1 MPVPLI
7 TLRNVG
13 LTYRTRTGLLSVDR
27 FRALDSISFDIYRGE
42 TLGIVGGNGS
52 GKSTLLRVLA
62 GIYTPDT
69 GTLECRDVGRVS
81 LLSLGLGFEPEL
93 SGIENAIFGSM
104 LLGASLSEARGKL
117 DAIAEFA
124 ELGDFMRKPIKT
136 YSSGMRSRLAF
147 SVALMMETDVLLI
160 DEVLA
165 VGDAHFR
172 EKSEE
177 ALRRKIKSGQTV
189 VLVSHSLAQVK
200 GLCDR
205 AAWVHHGRVM
215 YLGDASDTLK
225 HYENDT
231 YK

>member
-1 MPVPLI
+1 MHAPLI
-7 TLRNVG
+7 KLRDVG
-13 LTYRTRTGLLSVDR
+13 LTYRTRTGAFSVDR
-27 FRALDSISFDIYRGE
+27 FRALDGISFDLFAGE

-69 GTLECRDVGRVS
+69 GTLEYNDVGRIS
-81 LLSLGLGFEPEL
+81 LLSLGLGFAPEL
-93 SGIENAIFGSM
+93 SGVENAIFGSM

-117 DAIAEFA
+117 EEIVEFA
-124 ELGDFMRKPIKT
+124 ELGDFMGKPIRT

-165 VGDAHFR
+165 VGDAQFR
-172 EKSEE
+172 EKSEA
-177 ALRRKIKSGQTV
+177 ALKQKINSGQAV

-200 GLCDR
+200 SLCKR
-205 AAWVHHGRVM
+205 AAWVHKGQMM
-215 YLGDASDTLK
+215 YLGDAAETVKKYQKAL
-225 HYENDT
+225 
-231 YK
+231 

>member
-1 MPVPLI
+1 MSVPLI

-13 LTYRTRTGLLSVDR
+13 LTYRTRTGLFSVDR
-27 FRALDSISFDIYRGE
+27 FRALDSISFEIYRGE

-69 GTLECRDVGRVS
+69 GMLECSDVGRIS

-93 SGIENAIFGSM
+93 SGVENAIFGSM
-104 LLGASLSEARGKL
+104 LLGASLSEARAKL
-117 DAIAEFA
+117 GAIAEFA

-172 EKSEE
+172 EKSEA
-177 ALRRKIKSGQTV
+177 ALKRKIKSGQTV

-200 GLCDR
+200 SLCDR
-205 AAWVHHGRVM
+205 AAWVHHGKIM
-215 YLGDASDTLK
+215 HLGDASETLQA
-225 HYENDT
+225 YQDAL
-231 YK
+231 

>member
-1 MPVPLI
+1 MHAPLI
-7 TLRNVG
+7 KLRDVG
-13 LTYRTRTGLLSVDR
+13 LTYRTRTGAFSVDR
-27 FRALDSISFDIYRGE
+27 FRALDGISFDLFAGE

-69 GTLECRDVGRVS
+69 GTLEYNDVGRIS
-81 LLSLGLGFEPEL
+81 LLSLGLGFAPEL
-93 SGIENAIFGSM
+93 SGVENAIFGSM

-117 DAIAEFA
+117 EEIVEFA
-124 ELGDFMRKPIKT
+124 ELGDFMRKPIRT

-165 VGDAHFR
+165 VGDAQFR
-172 EKSEE
+172 EKSEA
-177 ALRRKIKSGQTV
+177 ALKQKINSGQAV

-200 GLCDR
+200 SLCKR
-205 AAWVHHGRVM
+205 AAWVHKGQMM
-215 YLGDASDTLK
+215 YLGDAAETVKKYQKAL
-225 HYENDT
+225 
-231 YK
+231 